1 MRLTGAKNLRLLNFY
16 IPIVVAIFAASI
28 TNVNA
33 RLVYQEDLGFV
44 VIEAENF
51 SAQHLD
57 AKRRWLVFSKNTPA
71 HNFADADQTHYHDA
85 SNGSYIEIL
94 PDTRSNHHEALVRHE
109 NFTNSAGTMA
119 VLSYPVY
126 FETPGKY
133 YVWARAYSTGSEDN
147 GLHLG
152 INGQWP
158 ESAQRLQLCDGKHA
172 WTWSSAQRVKT
183 NHCGTPNT
191 IYVEIP
197 YKGVHTIMVS
207 MREDGFE
214 LDKLLLTKDK
224 NYIPVGKD
232 KSETLS
238 KPKPLQEK
246 TQLFKINDYT
256 RILYAV
262 DDFKIK
268 STGKVPYYQHKAE
281 NALAINAV
289 KTAYRNKFA
298 RAEYIVQ
305 AKDAGTHTLNLV
317 TLAEID
323 GESSYIISVNNKQ
336 IGQFTNPETSNDY
349 QEVYFKI
356 QGVKLIEGDT
366 ISVSSKAVT
375 NGKIPENGGTA
386 FARGRWRALVLS
398 ANEQ

>member
-1 MRLTGAKNLRLLNFY
+1 
-16 IPIVVAIFAASI
+16 
-28 TNVNA
+28 
-33 RLVYQEDLGFV
+33 
-44 VIEAENF
+44 
-51 SAQHLD
+51 
-57 AKRRWLVFSKNTPA
+57 
-71 HNFADADQTHYHDA
+71 
-85 SNGSYIEIL
+85 
-94 PDTRSNHHEALVRHE
+94 
-109 NFTNSAGTMA
+109 
-119 VLSYPVY
+119 
-126 FETPGKY
+126 
-133 YVWARAYSTGSEDN
+133 
-147 GLHLG
+147 
-152 INGQWP
+152 
-158 ESAQRLQLCDGKHA
+158 
-172 WTWSSAQRVKT
+172 
-183 NHCGTPNT
+183 
-191 IYVEIP
+191 
-197 YKGVHTIMVS
+197 MVS

-268 STGKVPYYQHKAE
+268 STGKIPYYQHKAE

>member
-1 MRLTGAKNLRLLNFY
+1 MKLKLFHLPL
-16 IPIVVAIFAASI
+16 IIASI
-28 TNVNA
+28 AATTTNIYA
-33 RLVYQEDLGFV
+33 EQVYHEDAGFV

-51 SAQHLD
+51 STQHLD
-57 AKRRWLVFSKNTPA
+57 DKRRWLVFSKNTPA
-71 HNFADADQTHYHDA
+71 HNFADADQAHYHDA

-94 PDTRSNHHEALVRHE
+94 PDTRSNHHEALVRNE
-109 NFTNSAGTMA
+109 NFTNDAGTMA

-126 FETPGKY
+126 FETPGRY
-133 YVWARAYSTGSEDN
+133 YAWARAYSTGSEDN
-147 GLHLG
+147 GVHLG

-158 ESAQRLQLCDGKHA
+158 ESAKRLQLCEGKHA
-172 WTWSSAQRVKT
+172 WTWSSAQRIET

-191 IYVEIP
+191 IYVDIP
-197 YKGVHTIMVS
+197 HKGVHTIMIS

-224 NYIPVGKD
+224 DYIPVGKD

-238 KPKPLQEK
+238 SPKPLQEK
-246 TQLFKINDYT
+246 TQLLEITDYT
-256 RILYAV
+256 RVLYAI
-262 DDFKIK
+262 DDFKIEN
-268 STGKVPYYQHKAE
+268 TGEIPYYQHKAE

-305 AKDAGTHTLNLV
+305 AKEAGSYILNLV

-323 GESSYIISVNNKQ
+323 GESTYLVSINDKV
-336 IGQFTNPETSNDY
+336 IGEFTNPETSNDY
-349 QEVYFKI
+349 QEIYFSM
-356 QGVKLIEGDT
+356 QRVELTSGDI

-375 NGKIPENGGTA
+375 NGKVPENGGTA
-386 FARGRWRALVLS
+386 YARGRWRALVLS
-398 ANEQ
+398 RIN